1 MKTQLRK
8 VKWNKGQTEN
18 GQTYD
23 YTRIYVEAKVYDKSA
38 NEFGVDVVELEFG
51 SEADH
56 VKLEHLRG
64 KLPVDVNVE
73 WETQIKGKNEI
84 KVVTRLDF
92 LKSDLVKAEA
102 TKA

>member
-1 MKTQLRK
+1 
-8 VKWNKGQTEN
+8 
-18 GQTYD
+18 
-23 YTRIYVEAKVYDKSA
+23 
-38 NEFGVDVVELEFG
+38 LEFG

-92 LKSDLVKAEA
+92 LKADLVKSDVS
-102 TKA
+102 KA

>member
-8 VKWNKGQTEN
+8 IKWNK

-23 YTRIYVEAKVYDKSA
+23 YTRIYVEANVYDKSV
-38 NEFGVDVVELEFG
+38 NEFGVDVIELEYG

-56 VKLEHLRG
+56 TKLDHLRG

-92 LKSDLVKAEA
+92 LKADLVKAEA
-102 TKA
+102 AKG

>member
-23 YTRIYVEAKVYDKSA
+23 YTRIYVEANVYDKA
-38 NEFGVDVVELEFG
+38 LNEFGVDVIELEYG

-56 VKLEHLRG
+56 AKLDHLRG

-73 WETQIKGKNEI
+73 WETQIKGKNEV

-92 LKSDLVKAEA
+92 LKSDLVKSDAS
-102 TKA
+102 KA